1 MKANFFLLSLGS
13 SYERC
18 DFENGLCSMT
28 QDQSLQLG
36 WTKRNGMTG
45 LSLPFYDHNG
55 DMSGK
60 CFEFLSLS
68 LSCQVVDFGGR
79 ILVDIWMSII
89 IMSNFMHSLTIFRIF
104 RIYNIT
110 LDSYRCVPGI
120 LLGYLDN
127 NWDFLAVLTLY
138 GKWTI

>member
-1 MKANFFLLSLGS
+1 MKADFFFLSLGS
-13 SYERC
+13 NYERC

-60 CFEFLSLS
+60 CFEFLSLFLVKWLIMAVEYWS
-68 LSCQVVDFGGR
+68 IFGCQ
-79 ILVDIWMSII
+79 
-89 IMSNFMHSLTIFRIF
+89 
-104 RIYNIT
+104 
-110 LDSYRCVPGI
+110 
-120 LLGYLDN
+120 LL
-127 NWDFLAVLTLY
+127 
-138 GKWTI
+138 